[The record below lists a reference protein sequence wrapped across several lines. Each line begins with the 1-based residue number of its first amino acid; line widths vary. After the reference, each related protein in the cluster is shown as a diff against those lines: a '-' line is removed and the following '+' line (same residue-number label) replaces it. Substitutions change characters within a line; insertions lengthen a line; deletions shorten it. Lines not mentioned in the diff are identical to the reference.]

1 VKKDKTLLLAQLKKE
16 KWCLSIGSN
25 MDFRKLHQ
33 HRKAFLR
40 ENKEEDYLL
49 IEGSRKVILSA
60 PHGVSQLRLG
70 KSKVA
75 EPGSLAT
82 ALYLQ
87 KVCDTYLIAKTKSN
101 FDDANFDE
109 VSAYKDEI
117 DRLATMSKI
126 THVIDFHG
134 LASFREMD
142 INLGT
147 HLEQNTQTDP
157 KLLDWLGKELEK
169 EGFRV
174 SYDSPFMGKG
184 NAIAGYIKKR
194 HPDLWTLQV
203 EINCSI
209 TNKKENM
216 DKYKLLLQVLERFI
230 NKIK

>member
-1 VKKDKTLLLAQLKKE
+1 
-16 KWCLSIGSN
+16 

-33 HRKAFLR
+33 HRKSFLR
-40 ENKEEDYLL
+40 ENKEKDYVL
-49 IEGSRKVILSA
+49 IEGKSKVLLSA

-70 KSKVA
+70 KSKFA

-82 ALYLQ
+82 VLYLQ
-87 KVCDTYLIAKTKSN
+87 NVCGAKLIAKTKNN

-117 DRLATMSKI
+117 DKLATMSKI

-147 HLEQNTQTDP
+147 HLEQNTQTDT
-157 KLLDWLGKELEK
+157 KLLDWLVDELRK
-169 EGFRV
+169 EGFIV
-174 SYDSPFMGKG
+174 SCDSPFMGKG
-184 NAIAGYIKKR
+184 NAIAGYMKKR
-194 HPDLWTLQV
+194 HPNLWTLQV
-203 EINCSI
+203 EVNCAI
-209 TNKKENM
+209 TNKKENFE
-216 DKYKLLLQVLERFI
+216 KYKKLLQVLERFI